1 MRPTLGSVRFL
12 ALNFLVLGLMPA
24 AHAQMRLGGSK
35 PSMLTPRPAPV
46 AEGQRIAGGIQRPAD
61 RTIRM
66 TLIDP
71 GPIGA
76 ETTTNLYF
84 AQVAVGGG
92 YVTVFGLVNT
102 GSTPAVGNL
111 ILKDQAG
118 NDFLV
123 SGNAPGVRSQ
133 PSSNDLVDATGSS
146 FPLTIPGGG
155 TRFFAVS
162 AVNPADATKSGWA
175 RFESAGGS
183 MGGVGTFQVTQ
194 GGVLTTVAGVLA
206 SQPVPFATIPV
217 DVDDSQRRY
226 TGYAVANHG
235 SQNINVKLVL
245 VNENGTI
252 AESINPP
259 SMNPLAPQRQ
269 VARFLSDDLPA
280 RTTFK
285 GSMVLIGQGG
295 NTFVVVA
302 LVLNQGLFTAIPV
315 IPEKAPAIN

>member
-1 MRPTLGSVRFL
+1 MRLTFAFLTKVFL
-12 ALNFLVLGLMPA
+12 ALGIMIPA
-24 AHAQMRLGGSK
+24 AQAQQMRLGGSK
-35 PSMLTPRPAPV
+35 PSLLMPRPAPST
-46 AEGQRIAGGIQRPAD
+46 EGQRIGGELQQPGQ

-111 ILKDQAG
+111 ILKDQSG

-123 SGNAPGVRSQ
+123 SGNAPSVRSE
-133 PSSNDLVDATGSS
+133 PSSNDLVNATGSS

-162 AVNPADATKSGWA
+162 AINPSDATKSGWA
-175 RFESAGGS
+175 RFQSAGGS
-183 MGGVGTFQVTQ
+183 MGGVGTFQFTQ
-194 GGVLTTVAGVLA
+194 GGVLSTVAGVLA
-206 SQPVPFATIPV
+206 SQPVQFATIPV
-217 DVDDSQRRY
+217 DDNDSQRRY
-226 TGYAVANHG
+226 TGYAVANQG
-235 SQNINVKLVL
+235 DQNINVKLVL
-245 VNENGTI
+245 VNEDGTI

-259 SMNPLAPQRQ
+259 TMNPLPALRQ
-269 VARFLSDDLPA
+269 VARFLSADFPA
-280 RTTFK
+280 RPTFK

-315 IPEKAPAIN
+315 IPEKAPGIN